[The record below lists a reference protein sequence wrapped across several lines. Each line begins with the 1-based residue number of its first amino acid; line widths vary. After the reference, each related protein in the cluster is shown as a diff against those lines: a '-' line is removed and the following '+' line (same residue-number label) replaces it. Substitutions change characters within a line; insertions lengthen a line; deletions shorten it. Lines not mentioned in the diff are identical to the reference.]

1 MSAMEAAITRI
12 STGTPQPS
20 LQELTATTAMLDRT
34 RVGLSAAWAITG
46 DADIADLAAAID
58 RIRAGTSASL
68 ARIALPLDFRFRL
81 DIAIGMVVSGDNN
94 VVNTVNTVIREGGTT
109 ITPNNNPPA
118 ISGNPPATV
127 EAGDAYSFT
136 PSASDADGDALTFSI
151 VGRPAWATFV
161 ASSGRLSG
169 TPGINDIGTY
179 ADIRISVSDGSNSN
193 SLAAFSIEVTNGN
206 AAPTISGS
214 PPLVVDVGATYSFLP
229 TADDP
234 DGDTL
239 TFSISNSPAWAAFD
253 SSTGG
258 LSGTPGSSDV
268 GSYLDIVIT
277 VSDGQQS
284 ASVGPFT
291 VNVVA
296 DNAPPSIAGSGAAT
310 LVAGTAYDFQP
321 TASDP
326 DGDPLSFSI
335 TNPPSWAS
343 FDAATGRLNG
353 TPTVADEGTFANI
366 IIRVSDGA
374 STSSLAAFSITVTV
388 PNSPPTIG
396 GTPGTQVNA
405 GTAYS
410 FTPTANDADG
420 DNLSFSISGR
430 PAWASFSQS
439 TGQLSGTPGTGA
451 AGTYSN
457 IRISVTDGTATAT
470 LAAFSITV
478 VAPNSAPTISGTP
491 AAAVNINTAYSF
503 TPTVSDPD
511 GDTLTFSITGL
522 PAWANFDTSSGRLAG
537 TPGDADVGVYGDIR
551 ISVSDGTGTA
561 TLAPFSI
568 SVNAVGNGSATLSWS
583 APTENTDGSALTNLA
598 GYKLYWRNGSGAY
611 ANSITISNPSVTTY
625 VVENLAA
632 GTYEFVATA
641 FNSQNAESDYSAS
654 ATIIVP

>member
-1 MSAMEAAITRI
+1 
-12 STGTPQPS
+12 
-20 LQELTATTAMLDRT
+20 
-34 RVGLSAAWAITG
+34 
-46 DADIADLAAAID
+46 
-58 RIRAGTSASL
+58 
-68 ARIALPLDFRFRL
+68 
-81 DIAIGMVVSGDNN
+81 
-94 VVNTVNTVIREGGTT
+94 
-109 ITPNNNPPA
+109 
-118 ISGNPPATV
+118 
-127 EAGDAYSFT
+127 
-136 PSASDADGDALTFSI
+136 
-151 VGRPAWATFV
+151 
-161 ASSGRLSG
+161 
-169 TPGINDIGTY
+169 
-179 ADIRISVSDGSNSN
+179 
-193 SLAAFSIEVTNGN
+193 
-206 AAPTISGS
+206 
-214 PPLVVDVGATYSFLP
+214 
-229 TADDP
+229 
-234 DGDTL
+234 
-239 TFSISNSPAWAAFD
+239 
-253 SSTGG
+253 
-258 LSGTPGSSDV
+258 
-268 GSYLDIVIT
+268 
-277 VSDGQQS
+277 
-284 ASVGPFT
+284 
-291 VNVVA
+291 
-296 DNAPPSIAGSGAAT
+296 
-310 LVAGTAYDFQP
+310 
-321 TASDP
+321 
-326 DGDPLSFSI
+326 
-335 TNPPSWAS
+335 
-343 FDAATGRLNG
+343 
-353 TPTVADEGTFANI
+353 
-366 IIRVSDGA
+366 
-374 STSSLAAFSITVTV
+374 V

-405 GTAYS
+405 GAAYS

-598 GYKLYWRNGSGAY
+598 GYKLYWRIGSGAY
-611 ANSITISNPSVTTY
+611 QNPVTISNPSVTTY
-625 VVENLAA
+625 IVENLAP

-641 FNSQNAESDYSAS
+641 FNSQNVESDHSAS
-654 ATIIVP
+654 ATIIVQ